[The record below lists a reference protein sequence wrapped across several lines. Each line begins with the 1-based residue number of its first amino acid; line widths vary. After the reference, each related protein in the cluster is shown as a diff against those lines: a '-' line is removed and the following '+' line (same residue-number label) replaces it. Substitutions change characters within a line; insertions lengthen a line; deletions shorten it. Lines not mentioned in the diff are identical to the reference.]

1 MSEYVI
7 TTLGGL
13 KVYNDFN
20 DVTMA
25 HEDDT
30 QVGQSRS
37 SSHYAII
44 QPKINTKFKQKVKVK
59 LNRQLKKTGVKL
71 DPKL

>member
-7 TTLGGL
+7 TILGRL
-13 KVYNDFN
+13 KVYNDFK

-30 QVGQSRS
+30 QVRQDHPRNCKVR
-37 SSHYAII
+37 
-44 QPKINTKFKQKVKVK
+44 PFKNFKVSPYKNCKVRPY
-59 LNRQLKKTGVKL
+59 NNCNV
-71 DPKL
+71 